1 MRRKNLAV
9 PGGYDGA
16 FSNNWSHRES
26 LPYPQ
31 CDKETKE
38 RNPIFL
44 VLQRGEKRRLCSKE
58 SLTALNILQCCCIC
72 LSENSNVSLM
82 RGYKADC

>member
-16 FSNNWSHRES
+16 FSNNWSHHES

-44 VLQRGEKRRLCSKE
+44 VLQRGEKDAFVQK
-58 SLTALNILQCCCIC
+58 
-72 LSENSNVSLM
+72 
-82 RGYKADC
+82 KA